1 MKKKREMIQ
10 YIIWGVLS
18 AILNVGLFQ
27 ILILGSVDYR
37 IANLITIIVVKIFC
51 YVTNKIFV
59 FRTPYEGL
67 KVLLKEMLAFIFAR
81 GVTSVLDYV
90 GVLVLVELVNCQEM
104 LSKCIMAV
112 VVVVVNYLFSK
123 FFVFKK
129 KGHNK
134 E

>member
-1 MKKKREMIQ
+1 MEKKREMIQ

-18 AILNVGLFQ
+18 AVLNVGLFQ

-51 YVTNKIFV
+51 YVTNKFFV

-67 KVLLKEMLAFIFAR
+67 KVLLKEMMAFIFAR
-81 GVTSVLDYV
+81 GVTSILDYV
-90 GVLVLVELVNCQEM
+90 GVLVLVELVNCREM

-129 KGHNK
+129 KRA
-134 E
+134 

>member
-1 MKKKREMIQ
+1 MIQ

-51 YVTNKIFV
+51 YVTNKFFV

-67 KVLLKEMLAFIFAR
+67 KVLLKEMMAFIFAR
-81 GVTSVLDYV
+81 GVTSILDYV
-90 GVLVLVELVNCQEM
+90 GVLVLVELVNCREM

>member
-1 MKKKREMIQ
+1 MEKKREMIQ

-18 AILNVGLFQ
+18 AVLNVGLFQ

-67 KVLLKEMLAFIFAR
+67 KVLLKEMMAFIFAR
-81 GVTSVLDYV
+81 GVTSILDYV
-90 GVLVLVELVNCQEM
+90 GVLVLVELVNCREM

-129 KGHNK
+129 KRA
-134 E
+134 

>member
-1 MKKKREMIQ
+1 MEKKREMIQ

-51 YVTNKIFV
+51 YVTNKFFV

-67 KVLLKEMLAFIFAR
+67 KVLLKEMMAFIFAR
-81 GVTSVLDYV
+81 GVTSILDYV
-90 GVLVLVELVNCQEM
+90 GVLVLVELVNCREM
-104 LSKCIMAV
+104 FSKCVMAV

>member
-1 MKKKREMIQ
+1 MKDKREMTQ
-10 YIIWGVLS
+10 YVIWGVLS

-51 YVTNKIFV
+51 YVTNKFFV

-67 KVLLKEMLAFIFAR
+67 KVLLKEMMAFIFAR
-81 GVTSVLDYV
+81 GVTSILDYV
-90 GVLVLVELVNCQEM
+90 GVLVLVELVNCREM

>member
-1 MKKKREMIQ
+1 MKDKREMTQ
-10 YIIWGVLS
+10 YVIWGVLS

-51 YVTNKIFV
+51 YVTNKFFV

-67 KVLLKEMLAFIFAR
+67 KVLLKEMMAFIFAR
-81 GVTSVLDYV
+81 GVTSILDYV
-90 GVLVLVELVNCQEM
+90 GVLVLVELVNCREM

-112 VVVVVNYLFSK
+112 VVVVVNYIFSK

>member
-1 MKKKREMIQ
+1 MEKKREMIQ

-18 AILNVGLFQ
+18 AVLNVGLFQ

-51 YVTNKIFV
+51 YVTNKFFV

-67 KVLLKEMLAFIFAR
+67 KVLLKEMMAFIFAR
-81 GVTSVLDYV
+81 GVTSILDYV
-90 GVLVLVELVNCQEM
+90 GVLVLVELVNCREM

>member
-1 MKKKREMIQ
+1 MEKKREMIQ

-18 AILNVGLFQ
+18 AVLNVGLFQ

-51 YVTNKIFV
+51 YVTNKFFV

-67 KVLLKEMLAFIFAR
+67 KVLLKEMMAFIFAR
-81 GVTSVLDYV
+81 GVTSILDYV
-90 GVLVLVELVNCQEM
+90 GVLVLVELFKCQEM
-104 LSKCIMAV
+104 FSKCVMAV
-112 VVVVVNYLFSK
+112 VVVVVNYIFSK

>member
-1 MKKKREMIQ
+1 MEKKREMIQ

-51 YVTNKIFV
+51 YVTNKFFV

-67 KVLLKEMLAFIFAR
+67 KVLLKEMMAFIFAR
-81 GVTSVLDYV
+81 GVTSILDYV
-90 GVLVLVELVNCQEM
+90 GVLVLVELVNCREM

-112 VVVVVNYLFSK
+112 VVVVVNYIFSK